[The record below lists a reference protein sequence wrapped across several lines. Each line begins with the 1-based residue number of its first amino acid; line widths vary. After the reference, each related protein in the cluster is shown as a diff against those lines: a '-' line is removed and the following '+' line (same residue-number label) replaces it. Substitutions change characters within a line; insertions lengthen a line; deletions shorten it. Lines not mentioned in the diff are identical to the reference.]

1 MVSVAR
7 SGDALAKDVF
17 LEAGKCLGA
26 HVTALAPQAEDP
38 LSLVNSPGGLHIV
51 TVGSVLIHC
60 WDLIKDGLSFIFS
73 SNY

>member
-38 LSLVNSPGGLHIV
+38 LVNSPGGLHIV